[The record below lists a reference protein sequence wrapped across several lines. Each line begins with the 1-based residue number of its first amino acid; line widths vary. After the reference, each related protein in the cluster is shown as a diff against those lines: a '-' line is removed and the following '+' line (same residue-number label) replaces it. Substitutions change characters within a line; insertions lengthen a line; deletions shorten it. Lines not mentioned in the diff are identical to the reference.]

1 MTTGDTKPSFG
12 REVLVSMG
20 FTVVMTVIAT
30 GNSVVIAR
38 LSGPEGRGLYALLVA
53 ILAVGRPFATAGL
66 ISAVTYVIGR
76 GHPRSSVVSLVLM
89 WVAGWAVLGAAGAG
103 LLHVFNPFSSSPSVA
118 MVVLASVLSAAPSIA
133 IDLGSAVYLGARR
146 VVAYNLVQA
155 CHVTLLV
162 GLNLVALSYGTYWVL
177 INYVIAAS
185 LVAIVV
191 LVGLVHWTRPL
202 TRPTPEL
209 RSTAFRYGRTAA
221 LAELGDVALLRL
233 DYVVMT
239 PFLAMELVGLYAV
252 ADNITH
258 VLAWGALIAGRM
270 MFMQSAH
277 DKDGAASR
285 RRLGIV
291 VRLLIPG
298 NLVLAGIAALV
309 GPWLLPGLFGAPF
322 AAAYTGM
329 LILLPATLLKSLA
342 AMFSTYLSGQNELK
356 PVARASL
363 VSVTINVILV
373 VGLVPTVGWH
383 GAAIAKAF
391 AYAVQC
397 VVVAHAYTKRLPA
410 GETMGWILTGD
421 DVRFMVNWFR
431 SLLRKFRPS
440 PDSSN
445 P

>member
-1 MTTGDTKPSFG
+1 MTTTDTKPSFG
-12 REVLVSMG
+12 REVLVSIG
-20 FTVVMTVIAT
+20 FTVVMTVLAT

-66 ISAVTYVIGR
+66 ISAVTYVLGR

-89 WVAGWAVLGAAGAG
+89 WVGGWVVLGAAGAG
-103 LLHVFNPFSSSPSVA
+103 LLHVLNPFSSNTPIA
-118 MVVLASVLSAAPSIA
+118 MVVLASVLSAAPSMA

-162 GLNLVALSYGTYWVL
+162 VLNLVALSYGTYWVL

-191 LVGLVHWTRPL
+191 LAGLLRWTYPL
-202 TRPTPEL
+202 SRPTPEL
-209 RSTAFRYGRTAA
+209 RSTAFRYGRAAA

-239 PFLAMELVGLYAV
+239 AFLTMDVIGLYAV

-277 DKDGAASR
+277 DEDGAASR

-298 NLVLAGIAALV
+298 NLILAGIAALV

-329 LILLPATLLKSLA
+329 LILLPATLLKSLV
-342 AMFSTYLSGQNELK
+342 AMFSTYLSGQNDLK
-356 PVARASL
+356 PVVRASL
-363 VSVTINVILV
+363 VSVTVDVILV
-373 VGLVPTVGWH
+373 VTLVPAIGWH

-391 AYAVQC
+391 AYGVQC
-397 VVVAHAYTKRLPA
+397 FVVARAYTKRLPA

-431 SLLRKFRPS
+431 SLMGKFRPS